1 MAEADIARLLQI
13 LHFVEILPDNS
24 IVKGINVD
32 IKQVKDFIDQQEKNS
47 TIALVKELR
56 SKMFGQYPGYLTKII
71 ILCVQN
77 KRVYFHDCFPLKLIG
92 IFIIIRPQYKFS
104 Y

>member
-47 TIALVKELR
+47 IIALVKELR
-56 SKMFGQYPGYLTKII
+56 SKMFGQYSGYLKAVFLKKIQVI
-71 ILCVQN
+71 VLN
-77 KRVYFHDCFPLKLIG
+77 YESL
-92 IFIIIRPQYKFS
+92 
-104 Y
+104 

>member
-32 IKQVKDFIDQQEKNS
+32 IKQVKDFIGQQENNS
-47 TIALVKELR
+47 TITLVKELR
-56 SKMFGQYPGYLTKII
+56 SKMFGQHPGYLKAVFSKKI
-71 ILCVQN
+71 Q
-77 KRVYFHDCFPLKLIG
+77 G
-92 IFIIIRPQYKFS
+92 IVLNYDTL
-104 Y
+104 

>member
-32 IKQVKDFIDQQEKNS
+32 IKQVKDFIGQQENNS
-47 TIALVKELR
+47 TITLVKELR
-56 SKMFGQYPGYLTKII
+56 SKMFGQHLGYLKAVFLKKIQVI
-71 ILCVQN
+71 VLN
-77 KRVYFHDCFPLKLIG
+77 YDTL
-92 IFIIIRPQYKFS
+92 
-104 Y
+104 